1 MQFLERKAVTYYVR
15 VKNFDKLLNAVMD
28 ELIQNEVDWTEYT
41 SNHPYYGEISYSIK
55 KDKPRRILFKA
66 CSVTDNGQ
74 MSLFPAVYAIVTND
88 LDCSPKE
95 GMKFYEQR
103 GASENF
109 TKELKD
115 DFKAA
120 KVSHKT
126 FLQNEMDFLI
136 SAFAYNLFHIFQ
148 NTVLKGADRKIT
160 MNTFRLRF
168 QKIAVKVTRHAGKI
182 FLRFSSAYQRQAQF
196 FGYWSEVLQL

>member
-148 NTVLKGADRKIT
+148 NTVLI
-160 MNTFRLRF
+160 
-168 QKIAVKVTRHAGKI
+168 
-182 FLRFSSAYQRQAQF
+182 SSAYQRQAQF